1 MEVQRNVP
9 LKKHTT
15 FQIGGPANY
24 FLAARSKEE
33 LIEALNF
40 AKEKGVTPLIIGGG
54 SNLLISDK
62 GYGGVAI
69 KVQNAEIEIE
79 GENVLVGAGVLLSS
93 LVKKSFEKN
102 LSGMEWAA
110 GIPGTVG
117 GAVAGNAGAFNGEMA
132 DLVERVEVY
141 DIKAGK
147 IIDMTREECRFDYRS
162 SIFKNNSSL
171 VILSA
176 ALKLEEGSGDDIL
189 QKIEANLQYRR
200 EKHPKEPSAGSCFK
214 NISVDDLPADFFEK
228 FPETKESVK
237 NGILPTAF
245 LIHSC
250 GLKGEKIGSAQVS
263 PVHPNFIVNLNG
275 ASAGDVLELI
285 SFVKKKIEEKYGLK
299 LQEEI
304 KILDHVV
311 I

>member
-24 FLAARSKEE
+24 FLAARNKEE

-40 AKEKGVTPLIIGGG
+40 AKEKGVAPLIIGGG

-79 GENVLVGAGVLLSS
+79 GENVLAGAGLLLSS
-93 LVKKSFEKN
+93 LVKRSFEKN

-132 DLVERVEVY
+132 DLVERVEAY
-141 DIKAGK
+141 DIEAGK
-147 IIDMTREECRFDYRS
+147 IVEMTREECRFGYRS
-162 SIFKNNSSL
+162 SIFKNNSNL

-176 ALKLEEGSGDDIL
+176 ALKLEEGSGDNIL

-214 NISVDDLPADFFEK
+214 NISIEELPEDFFDK
-228 FPETKESVK
+228 FPETKESVR
-237 NGILPTAF
+237 NGILPAAF

-304 KILDHVV
+304 KILDNNS
-311 I
+311 